1 MRTVPEWIG
10 SSDDAPV
17 PARVKLRIF
26 EANDGR
32 CHWTGKKIMPGD
44 EWDVEHVIALC
55 NGGQHRESN
64 MAPILREK
72 HPEKTRRD
80 LKTKA
85 KIDRTRKKHL
95 GIKSKSRNPI
105 PGSRDSGWKR
115 RLTSEGPRTERR

>member
-1 MRTVPEWIG
+1 MRTVAEWIG

-17 PARVKLRIF
+17 PARVKLRIYDAAKGHC
-26 EANDGR
+26 ANCGQ
-32 CHWTGKKIMPGD
+32 K
-44 EWDVEHVIALC
+44 VIAGEYDHIKRLKDGGENRETNLQLLC
-55 NGGQHRESN
+55 RPCHAAKSAQEQH
-64 MAPILREK
+64 
-72 HPEKTRRD
+72 D
-80 LKTKA
+80 GA